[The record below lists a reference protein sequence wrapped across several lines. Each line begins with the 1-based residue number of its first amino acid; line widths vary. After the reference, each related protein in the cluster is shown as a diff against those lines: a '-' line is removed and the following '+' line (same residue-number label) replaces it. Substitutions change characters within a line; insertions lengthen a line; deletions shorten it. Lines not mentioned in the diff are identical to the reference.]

1 MAKLPEGRSTL
12 TDEQMIGLTHRLVDT
27 CIDCKGKI
35 EELEERLKA
44 AQDDAKEAEAYAE
57 ELETKLAKTK
67 TVLLAAEG
75 LAKASELE
83 WEARAAWE
91 DLPTDRG
98 GTAGPKGQALRVWHQ
113 RRAELNNALAAYR
126 EATK

>member
-57 ELETKLAKTK
+57 ELEAKLAK
-67 TVLLAAEG
+67 AEDFVRR
-75 LAKASELE
+75 LNRFAVQADHKFLIEKSQ
-83 WEARAAWE
+83 EA
-91 DLPTDRG
+91 L
-98 GTAGPKGQALRVWHQ
+98 
-113 RRAELNNALAAYR
+113 AELTGGKD
-126 EATK
+126 E